1 MKKYFRHKI
10 QNLLIVNKIITIH
23 YFEFGRHFKHEEE
36 SHDFWEIVYADK
48 GNIVCTSYGKEILL
62 RHGEMIFHKPDEPH
76 SLAADG
82 QSAPNVFVI
91 CFECRSDV
99 MRFFE
104 GRKIRLTKK
113 NVKYVYS
120 IIEEAKKTFDMPF
133 SDPDT
138 KRMKLLPSPTLGG
151 EQLIKNQLEIML
163 INIMRSLT
171 ETDTGNEIFLYKN
184 QLDSKLV
191 DEVISILENNV
202 HSRISIDQIWSLISY
217 SRAYIF
223 KEFKQA
229 TGKSVM
235 EYLTALKIEKAKQM
249 LRETDMSVKEISES
263 LCFDTPNYFS
273 KTFKKFAMSTPT
285 AYKKRAGV

>member
-10 QNLLIVNKIITIH
+10 QNLLIVSKIVTIH
-23 YFEFGRHFKHEEE
+23 YFEFGKRFKHEEE

-48 GNIVCTSYGKEILL
+48 GNVVVTSYGKEILL
-62 RHGEMIFHKPDEPH
+62 RQGEMIFHKPDEPH
-76 SLAADG
+76 SLSTDG
-82 QSAPNVFVI
+82 QTAPNVCVI

-104 GRKIRLTKK
+104 NKKIKLSGKY
-113 NVKYVYS
+113 VKSVYS
-120 IIEEAKKTFDMPF
+120 IIEEAKKTFDMPV
-133 SDPDT
+133 SDPET
-138 KRMKLLPSPTLGG
+138 KKMKLLPSPTLGG
-151 EQLIKNQLEIML
+151 EQLIKNHLEILL

-171 ETDTGNEIFLYKN
+171 ETDSGNEIFIYKN
-184 QLDSKLV
+184 RLDSRLV
-191 DEVISILENNV
+191 DEIIEILQKNV
-202 HSRISIDQIWSLISY
+202 RSRITINQICSLISY

-249 LRETDMSVKEISES
+249 LRETDMSVKEISDS

-273 KTFKKFAMSTPT
+273 KTFKKYAFSTPT
-285 AYKKRAGV
+285 AYKKRARI